1 MSVIAVQ
8 TGHGI
13 EISQIKGTFLG
24 SMAILMWGFLPLL
37 RLMAGDVPPL
47 QLTFMSLFTAALAVL
62 TWGKSRRKIYSSA
75 RQAHGQRNAF
85 LAAGFLLGAVV
96 FYFAALMQAPAAEV
110 ALVTYLWPL
119 GLAAAVCVS
128 AGRRPGWN
136 MWAGL
141 LLSFCG
147 AALAL
152 LSANEGQSGSSMDP
166 GTVAGYALGLASGM
180 CWLGYSLM
188 LGRLPSHAGLHAG
201 IFAGAGAAA
210 AALHFLL
217 EHTVLD
223 LSFAVLLTT
232 ACIGIGPYGLAFLAW
247 GQGLRYGH
255 AGFLSALCY
264 TVPVVATSLLI
275 LAGMEAWRI
284 ELALAALAVT
294 CGAWLAG
301 RDRQK
306 ALVAKP
312 Q

>member
-1 MSVIAVQ
+1 MGIIAGQ

-13 EISQIKGTFLG
+13 EISQVKGTFLG
-24 SMAILMWGFLPLL
+24 SMAVLMWGFLPLL
-37 RLMAGDVPPL
+37 RLMAGDIPPL
-47 QLTFMSLFTAALAVL
+47 QLTFMSLFTASLSVL
-62 TWGKSRRKIYSSA
+62 IWGRTRRKIYKRS
-75 RQAHGQRNAF
+75 RQDHGQRDMF

-119 GLAAAVCVS
+119 GLAAAVCIS
-128 AGRRPGWN
+128 AGRMPGWS

-152 LSANEGQSGSSMDP
+152 LSGDEGKGGSGMDP
-166 GTVAGYALGLASGM
+166 GTAAGYALGLASGL

-188 LGRLPSHAGLHAG
+188 LGRLPSDAGLHAG
-201 IFAGAGAAA
+201 IFAWAGAAA
-210 AALHFLL
+210 ALLHFLL
-217 EHTVLD
+217 EYTVLD

-232 ACIGIGPYGLAFLAW
+232 ACIGIGPYGLAFMAW

-275 LAGMEAWRI
+275 LAGMEAWRM
-284 ELALAALAVT
+284 ELALAALAVS

-301 RDRQK
+301 RDEK
-306 ALVAKP
+306 KTLSEAK
-312 Q
+312 

>member
-1 MSVIAVQ
+1 MSVIAGQ

-13 EISQIKGTFLG
+13 EISQLKGTLLG
-24 SMAILMWGFLPLL
+24 SMAVLMWGFLPLL
-37 RLMAGDVPPL
+37 RLMAGEVPPL

-62 TWGKSRRKIYSSA
+62 TWGKTRRKIYGKPWHD
-75 RQAHGQRNAF
+75 HGQRDVF

-110 ALVTYLWPL
+110 ALITYLWPL
-119 GLAAAVCVS
+119 GLAAAICIS
-128 AGRRPGWN
+128 AGRRPGLN
-136 MWAGL
+136 MWTGL
-141 LLSFCG
+141 LLSFSG

-152 LSANEGQSGSSMDP
+152 LSGNEGQGGSTMDP
-166 GTVAGYALGLASGM
+166 GRAAGYALGLASGA

-188 LGRLPSHAGLHAG
+188 LGRLPTNAGLHAG
-201 IFAGAGAAA
+201 IFAWAGIA
-210 AALHFLL
+210 AALLHLLL

-232 ACIGIGPYGLAFLAW
+232 ACIGIGPYGLAFMAW

-255 AGFLSALCY
+255 AGLLSALCY
-264 TVPVVATSLLI
+264 TVPVVATTLLI
-275 LAGMEAWRI
+275 LAGMEAWRM

-301 RDRQK
+301 RDRNK
-306 ALVAKP
+306 TLAEA
-312 Q
+312 